1 MWTSRCVARSSD
13 QGCLVSGFC
22 SSGRGS
28 APHFLQTPPRDDA
41 LVLHS
46 SFTSIR
52 LDRGLSPPSKR
63 ACWAHHEVASR
74 RPACAGRKTEVAA
87 PGGSLTRSSPSAHH
101 RAAYLG
107 LGDDAPSARAHDRAG

>member
-1 MWTSRCVARSSD
+1 MWTSRSVARSSG

-46 SFTSIR
+46 SSTSIR
-52 LDRGLSPPSKR
+52 LDRGLAPPSKR
-63 ACWAHHEVASR
+63 ACWAHDEIATAIAR
-74 RPACAGRKTEVAA
+74 CAGCLADSAAIGERIDCGEGRANHYGEVLLQL
-87 PGGSLTRSSPSAHH
+87 PNG
-101 RAAYLG
+101 
-107 LGDDAPSARAHDRAG
+107 